1 MRLSRL
7 GRCRPVAD
15 ARPRDI
21 ASAGVLGGPG
31 VYGVLCFDPASVSAV
46 GVGQSTNGLPRGA
59 TLEVVGG
66 RERERA
72 RCFGLDRLIR
82 NVGGRLGRDVAGDDE
97 GGMSSSIGGVTGSS

>member
-31 VYGVLCFDPASVSAV
+31 VYGV

-59 TLEVVGG
+59 TLEVVAG

-72 RCFGLDRLIR
+72 RCFGLDCLIR